1 MKRKVFAYPYIVW
14 MILFI
19 VAPMLFI
26 LYYSVNVG
34 GEWTIAKAWTTL
46 TDAGMEKPGWGS
58 LTTRDLYEDTK

>member
-1 MKRKVFAYPYIVW
+1 MKRIA
-14 MILFI
+14 LLC
-19 VAPMLFI
+19 MLFI

-34 GEWTIAKAWTTL
+34 GEWTITKAWATL